1 MLRLLQSLVAIKTTE
16 KVKHMTKRQRAIHK
30 LGNAIRTLHGVTYY
44 GRLPRKD
51 SATLNRIARWQSR
64 CQLLGVKFTSGFLG
78 FFSDPT
84 SGTQRAK
91 DQTATI
97 FTAKHVAER
106 KAGYFK
112 S

>member
-1 MLRLLQSLVAIKTTE
+1 
-16 KVKHMTKRQRAIHK
+16 MTKRQRAIHK
-30 LGNAIRTLHGVTYY
+30 LGNAIRALHGVTYY

-51 SATLNRIARWQSR
+51 SKAKERVLRWQGH
-64 CQLLGVKFTSGFLG
+64 CLMLGVKFTSGVLG